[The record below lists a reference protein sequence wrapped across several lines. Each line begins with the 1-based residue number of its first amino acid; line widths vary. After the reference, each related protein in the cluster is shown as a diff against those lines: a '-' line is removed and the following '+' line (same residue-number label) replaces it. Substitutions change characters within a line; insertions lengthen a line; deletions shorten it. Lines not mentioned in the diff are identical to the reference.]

1 MIDRIALF
9 TYFYFVFVFFDR
21 INYHLSTFNPA
32 QAGRLIVR
40 DFSGKALLIRCF
52 QMNPTLI

>member
-1 MIDRIALF
+1 MINRIFLF
-9 TYFYFVFVFFDR
+9 SYFVFVLFDR
-21 INYHLSTFNPA
+21 INRHLSTTIPA